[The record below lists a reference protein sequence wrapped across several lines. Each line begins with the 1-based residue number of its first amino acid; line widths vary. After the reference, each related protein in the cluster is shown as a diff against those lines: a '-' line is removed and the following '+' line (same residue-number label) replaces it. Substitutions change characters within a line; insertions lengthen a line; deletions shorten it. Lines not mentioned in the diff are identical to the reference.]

1 MKILILFCGSFPRA
15 RKLGPRRRP
24 LRFLLTDRFPEAA
37 NGRGLKASRAV
48 GAAGPRPHRS
58 CSCRSEAKQ
67 SARSQQRR
75 YAARSAHSLPLRGG
89 RTLARPLAA
98 IPGRWA
104 AARPS
109 AGKKL
114 PLANRTRTRESAS
127 RDFYG
132 ELRTVSAALKLAN
145 PRRIKAA
152 HRRRWKC
159 STGHTLYAKDDPY
172 RFTDP
177 DGRQSCTGSN
187 LGHCEGE
194 NLTVYQVGEPSAPS
208 AKIAHE
214 MVSNKPADRVS
225 AAHSA
230 MNYFG
235 IKPISGTVDIH
246 YNAQMSRQVYGDI
259 IYVKGQGVLT
269 LGPSAYITWAHLGST
284 LGHEINVHW
293 NMQMLIFQRNA
304 VDSHER
310 DRWEMEA
317 YMYNIRNANRFG
329 NSPGD
334 IAEFNELY
342 QDYKYDL
349 EHRPDSLDVSLH

>member
-1 MKILILFCGSFPRA
+1 MRSVLRAWVFVALGLMASPAFAVDTVYYYSSDTIHSEVVVTDASRNVVERTYYAPYGQVLNRDLRDGPGYSGHEEDPETNLVYMQQRYYDPEAGRFLSTDPVQADGGGGSF
-15 RKLGPRRRP
+15 
-24 LRFLLTDRFPEAA
+24 
-37 NGRGLKASRAV
+37 N
-48 GAAGPRPHRS
+48 
-58 CSCRSEAKQ
+58 
-67 SARSQQRR
+67 R
-75 YAARSAHSLPLRGG
+75 Y
-89 RTLARPLAA
+89 
-98 IPGRWA
+98 
-104 AARPS
+104 
-109 AGKKL
+109 
-114 PLANRTRTRESAS
+114 E
-127 RDFYG
+127 
-132 ELRTVSAALKLAN
+132 
-145 PRRIKAA
+145 
-152 HRRRWKC
+152 
-159 STGHTLYAKDDPY
+159 YAKDDPY